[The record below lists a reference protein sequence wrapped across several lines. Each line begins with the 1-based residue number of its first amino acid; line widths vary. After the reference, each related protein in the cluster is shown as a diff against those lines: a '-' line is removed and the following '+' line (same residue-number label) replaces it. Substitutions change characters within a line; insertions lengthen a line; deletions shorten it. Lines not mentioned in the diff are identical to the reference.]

1 MPESSER
8 ERREDLAATSDSLQE
23 DARRVAEIEDE
34 KQDLDPEDP
43 RLDELSSQA
52 ERIAGDIERKSRIE
66 RALSERLGEDEDPSA
81 ESN

>member
-8 ERREDLAATSDSLQE
+8 ERREDLAATSESLQE

-43 RLDELSSQA
+43 RLDELSSKA
-52 ERIAGDIERKSRIE
+52 ERIAGDIQHKSRVE
-66 RALSERLGEDEDPSA
+66 RALADQLGEDEDPGA
-81 ESN
+81 RSN